1 MLRAL
6 LSAGLLCAAVLPAA
20 AQDYQGPAVDACAR
34 LVRAELTQNG
44 MAVASV
50 RLVQNDI
57 EKYTR
62 NVGTQFVSSVLTGLV
77 HIDLPDGKVR
87 QARYLCLVADDRT
100 PVFIHLAWEASA
112 QSGAAPH

>member
-6 LSAGLLCAAVLPAA
+6 RLAALLGTAALPAVT
-20 AQDYQGPAVDACAR
+20 QDYQGPAVDACAR
-34 LVRAELTQNG
+34 LARAELTQTG
-44 MAVASV
+44 MEVASLK
-50 RLVQNDI
+50 LVQNDI

-62 NVGTQFVSSVLTGLV
+62 NVGAQFVSSILTGLV
-77 HIDLPDGKVR
+77 HIDLPDGKAR

-112 QSGAAPH
+112 QSGATPR

>member
-1 MLRAL
+1 MVRAFLAAL
-6 LSAGLLCAAVLPAA
+6 LGAAALPAL

-34 LVRAELTQNG
+34 LARAELRQSG
-44 MAVASV
+44 MAVTSV

-77 HIDLPDGKVR
+77 HIDLPDAKAR
-87 QARYLCLVADDRT
+87 QARYLCLVADDQT

-112 QSGAAPH
+112 QSGAAPR

>member
-1 MLRAL
+1 MVRAVPLAAL
-6 LSAGLLCAAVLPAA
+6 LGAMNFAVVAR
-20 AQDYQGPAVDACAR
+20 DYQGPAVDACAR
-34 LVRAELTQNG
+34 LARAELTQNG

-50 RLVQNDI
+50 KLVQNDI
-57 EKYTR
+57 EKHTR

-77 HIDLPDGKVR
+77 HIDLPDGKAR

-112 QSGAAPH
+112 QSGAAPR